1 MDKYLLKTVAVAGAA
16 LMLAACSSA
25 PQPAATTE
33 APATTAPAKPAGPV
47 SGKTAFYEMYKPART
62 WATDIQALSLKSGEL
77 AGFKNEDGKAAL
89 WTAVFASPSQ
99 RQARQF
105 TYAVATAGTVEKG
118 VTADVP
124 EAWSGATKAVMPFQ
138 NSDFAIDSD
147 AAYKTAADKGA
158 EWLKTNADKKC
169 IMELGNAARFSAP
182 VWVAMWGDAKS
193 GGYAQ
198 YVNATTGDL
207 VTK

>member
-1 MDKYLLKTVAVAGAA
+1 MDKYLLKTVAVAGAV

-25 PQPAATTE
+25 PEPAATTA

-47 SGKTAFYEMYKPART
+47 SAKTAFYEMYKPART

-89 WTAVFASPSQ
+89 WTAIFASPSL
-99 RQARQF
+99 RQARRF
-105 TYAVATAGTVEKG
+105 TYAVATAGTIEKG
-118 VTADVP
+118 VHAEVP
-124 EAWSGATKAVMPFQ
+124 EAWSGPTKAVMPFQ
-138 NSDFAIDSD
+138 NSDFAVDSD
-147 AAYKTAADKGA
+147 AAFKTAADKGA
-158 EWLKTNADKKC
+158 EWLKTNADKKWS
-169 IMELGNAARFSAP
+169 MELGAAARFSAP
-182 VWVAMWGDAKS
+182 VWFTEWGDAK

>member
-1 MDKYLLKTVAVAGAA
+1 MDKYLLKTVAVAGAV

-25 PQPAATTE
+25 PPPAATTE

-47 SGKTAFYEMYKPART
+47 SGKTAFYAMYKPART
-62 WATDIQALSLKSGEL
+62 WAADVEALSLSSGEL
-77 AGFKNEDGKAAL
+77 PGFKNEDGKAAL
-89 WTAVFASPSQ
+89 WTAVFASPSLH
-99 RQARQF
+99 QARHF
-105 TYAVATAGTVEKG
+105 SYAIAAAGTIQKG
-118 VTADVP
+118 VDADVS
-124 EAWSGATKAVMPFQ
+124 EAWSGPTKAVMPFQ
-138 NSDFAIDSD
+138 NSDFTVDSD

-158 EWLKTNADKKC
+158 EWLKTNSDKKVT
-169 IMELGNAARFSAP
+169 MQLGAAARFPAP
-182 VWVAMWGDAKS
+182 VWFVVWGDTKS